1 MKKIYL
7 SILVILFSVCLRTFA
22 MPNPWVECGDDISC
36 GAKKAGFNFPLRI
49 ENYSVRAMNGMLEIS
64 FPLDKKRMV
73 TVRKAQIFNGPIL
86 PNGIVDISGDYN
98 KYKVNKTTYLK
109 NGITFWTRGEKR
121 KFYVAAFAAESG
133 YYSFYCKKGLTKND
147 LEYFYKLL
155 EEAEAP
161 RLNYDEAESLTIEQ
175 LQDLRRVD
183 GIVEPVYTQ
192 DRLPQILIKKGVTQQ
207 CFERANLNQDTFC
220 SASELKMI
228 NNYYK
233 ALKKNL

>member
-1 MKKIYL
+1 MKKICL
-7 SILVILFSVCLRTFA
+7 FILVILFAASLKVFA
-22 MPNPWVECGDDISC
+22 MPNPWIECGDDISC
-36 GAKKAGFNFPLRI
+36 GAKQAGFNFPLRI
-49 ENYSVRAMNGMLEIS
+49 ENYSVRAMNGMMEIS

-73 TVRKAQIFNGPIL
+73 IARKAQVFDGPVL

-98 KYKVNKTTYLK
+98 KYKINKTTYLK
-109 NGITFWTRGEKR
+109 NGIAFWTRGEKR
-121 KFYVAAFAAESG
+121 KFYVAAFAAESA
-133 YYSFYCKKGLTKND
+133 YYSFYCKKGLKKKD

-161 RLNYDEAESLTIEQ
+161 RLNYDKAEMLTIEQ

-183 GIVEPVYTQ
+183 GIVEPVYSQ
-192 DRLPQILIKKGVTQQ
+192 DRLPEILIKKGVTQK

-228 NNYYK
+228 NDYYK
-233 ALKKNL
+233 EINKK